1 MSHLKVI
8 ESLLERDKI
17 VCSCCPINKIER
29 KPRGHDIQNAK
40 EKRLITTNQI
50 SIQIH

>member
-29 KPRGHDIQNAK
+29 KPRGRDIQNICQREAPYH
-40 EKRLITTNQI
+40 N
-50 SIQIH
+50 